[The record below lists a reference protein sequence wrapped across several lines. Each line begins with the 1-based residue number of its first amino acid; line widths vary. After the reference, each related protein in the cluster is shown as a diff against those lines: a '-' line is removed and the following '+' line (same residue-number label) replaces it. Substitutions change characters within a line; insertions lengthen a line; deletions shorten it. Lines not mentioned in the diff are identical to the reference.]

1 MSIVSFKVQAGKVS
15 RVNRTVAVVDLVITG
30 APPAT
35 HHTVLVLDCSTSMA
49 GSIDQVREDSQRY
62 VAELGDDDFV
72 SVIIFSG
79 HRTCKLIAGP
89 TQTNAKGRGLVSTAI
104 EREVR
109 LIGTTVFSEPLGL
122 VLETVKRQ
130 VGPDMAHNA
139 ILFTDGCAVP
149 TEWNVAQE
157 QQKAITVAHQLADFG
172 AVVSVIG
179 YGVYYNDV
187 FIRNLMEA
195 AGNNGVY
202 RHISEIDE
210 FGPAIKAIKAVF
222 ERTVFV
228 EVDLEF
234 VAQGAVVGRVFRT
247 TPEVLLTASPGRFMV
262 RGLYDGRAT
271 LFVEMNGACEFLT
284 VKGSVGGFKQDQKL
298 TVTALSNEG
307 AADFVRVLAVHAVMT
322 GDRDHSAELFGQTG
336 DEGLAEKAA
345 CAYTNREQ
353 RETSDLARRY
363 FVDRKF
369 IGAGLKPTGP
379 SHCVLNVLR
388 ALIEDEGNVVFIP
401 KGAYKRSG
409 ELTVDPRIVHPPGR
423 TLKVTGYTSH
433 DDRFNFSLRTL
444 KDVKVRP
451 EGGKG
456 SLQDMKIWR
465 TYNVV
470 LDGNLHLPELE
481 ATLSEDTF
489 TLLQEAGVVNA
500 AASYDA
506 SEIYTINLRDLKMV
520 SPNWANPATLG
531 LVSLMRDEKDLEA
544 EQKALNAR
552 RKTIGIPDKG
562 DSDGDIYFEKAEKV
576 EGLPVEK
583 YWAPCVEYRLMG
595 YKARDYEAACVKMD
609 YNEADARVKEVRQ
622 RLTVVRYLIRS
633 IVFAMEAT
641 GSKTIKWDTTGKT
654 TQKGEW
660 PKFEQA
666 ATFQSAE
673 LKRVS
678 WQEELTCS

>member
-1 MSIVSFKVQAGKVS
+1 MSTVSFKVQAGKVS
-15 RVNRTVAVVDLVITG
+15 QLNRTVAVVDLAIAG
-30 APPAT
+30 APLAT

-89 TQTNAKGRGLVSTAI
+89 TQTNAKGRKLVNTAI

-109 LIGTTVFSEPLGL
+109 LIGTTVFSEPLQL

-130 VGPDMAHNA
+130 AGPNMAHNA
-139 ILFTDGCAVP
+139 VLFTDGCAVP
-149 TEWNVAQE
+149 TEWSVDQE
-157 QQKAITVAHQLADFG
+157 QKKAIAVARQLADFG

-179 YGVYYNDV
+179 YGVYYDDR
-187 FIRNLMEA
+187 FIRELMEA
-195 AGNNGVY
+195 AGNSGVY
-202 RHISEIDE
+202 RHISEIEE
-210 FGPAIKAIKAVF
+210 FGPAIQAIREVF
-222 ERTVFV
+222 ERMAFV

-234 VAQGAVVGRVFRT
+234 VAQGAKVGRVFRT
-247 TPEVLLTASPGRFMV
+247 TPEVSLVAGSGRV
-262 RGLYDGRAT
+262 RARGLYESRAT
-271 LFVEMNGACEFLT
+271 LFVEVDGSYKFLT
-284 VKGSVGGFKQDQKL
+284 VKGSVGGAKQDQKL
-298 TVTALSNEG
+298 TVEALSDEG
-307 AADFVRVLAVHAVMT
+307 AADFVRVLAVQAVMT

-336 DEGLAEKAA
+336 DEGLAEKTA
-345 CAYTNREQ
+345 CAYTDRER
-353 RETSDLARRY
+353 REASDLARRY

-423 TLKVTGYTSH
+423 TLKVVGYTSH
-433 DDRFNFSLRTL
+433 DERFNFSLRTK

-451 EGGKG
+451 ESGQGP
-456 SLQDMKIWR
+456 LQDMKIWR

-481 ATLSEDTF
+481 ATLSEATF
-489 TLLQEAGVVNA
+489 GVLQEAGVVNA

-506 SEIYTINLRDLKMV
+506 SQIYTISLRDLKMV

-531 LVSLMRDEKDLEA
+531 LVSLMREEKELEA

-552 RKTIGIPDKG
+552 RKKIGIPDKG
-562 DSDGDIYFEKAEKV
+562 DADGDIYYEKAAKV
-576 EGLPVEK
+576 EGRPVEK

-595 YKARDYEAACVKMD
+595 YKAKDYMAACAKMD
-609 YNEADARVKEVRQ
+609 YDEADARVKEVRQ

-641 GSKTIKWDTTGKT
+641 GSKTIKWDSGKT

-660 PKFEQA
+660 PKLEQA
-666 ATFQSAE
+666 ATFQGAE
-673 LKRVS
+673 LKRAS
-678 WQEELTCS
+678 WQEELVCS